1 MADLEKK
8 EEKSRQWKPYSC
20 SELSAFC
27 LQVSLLLEAAVPLD
41 EGFSIM
47 AEDAADEKERQMLL
61 YMSEGAELGDPCF
74 KIFKDTGVFPDYVI
88 RMAKLGQETGTLDQM
103 MKSLSDYYEKE
114 DRLIKTLKNAVR
126 YPAMMILMLLV
137 VLFVLFVKVMP
148 IFSKVYEQ
156 LGAEMS
162 SVAQSA
168 IRLGGTFSGAALV
181 LSAVIAVVMAGVAAA
196 SKMGI
201 RIGIADKIT
210 TEIKNRSKIA
220 HAIAKRRF
228 TSVLSLTLRSGLE
241 FEKGLE
247 LAGELAENDR
257 IAEQVKKCEE
267 KLELGESYYEALKE
281 TGMFSGFYIQ
291 MIKVGT
297 RSGHLDSVMEEI
309 SNDYEEITDTA
320 IDNMIARFEPTIVAV
335 LAVSVGCCNISSH
348 GGINFFDHIAEAVKI
363 HIFQRMGHYLICMIR
378 MNCSGLCIN
387 DNGSVC
393 THRLS
398 AKQHFCWKTSSAQLD
413 SGIIGSGKII
423 CNDQVSF
430 FQPFHRLSNCS
441 HLKHFC
447 ESSYLF

>member
-162 SVAQSA
+162 PVAQSA

-228 TSVLSLTLRSGLE
+228 TSVLSG
-241 FEKGLE
+241 
-247 LAGELAENDR
+247 R
-257 IAEQVKKCEE
+257 IHVFFS
-267 KLELGESYYEALKE
+267 ES
-281 TGMFSGFYIQ
+281 Q
-291 MIKVGT
+291 
-297 RSGHLDSVMEEI
+297 
-309 SNDYEEITDTA
+309 
-320 IDNMIARFEPTIVAV
+320 
-335 LAVSVGCCNISSH
+335 
-348 GGINFFDHIAEAVKI
+348 
-363 HIFQRMGHYLICMIR
+363 
-378 MNCSGLCIN
+378 
-387 DNGSVC
+387 
-393 THRLS
+393 
-398 AKQHFCWKTSSAQLD
+398 
-413 SGIIGSGKII
+413 
-423 CNDQVSF
+423 
-430 FQPFHRLSNCS
+430 
-441 HLKHFC
+441 
-447 ESSYLF
+447 

>member
-162 SVAQSA
+162 PVAQSA

-181 LSAVIAVVMAGVAAA
+181 LSAVIAVVMAG
-196 SKMGI
+196 
-201 RIGIADKIT
+201 
-210 TEIKNRSKIA
+210 A

-309 SNDYEEITDTA
+309 SNDYEEIADTA

-335 LAVSVGCCNISSH
+335 LAVSVGL
-348 GGINFFDHIAEAVKI
+348 V
-363 HIFQRMGHYLICMIR
+363 L
-378 MNCSGLCIN
+378 L
-387 DNGSVC
+387 SVMLPLAGV
-393 THRLS
+393 LS
-398 AKQHFCWKTSSAQLD
+398 A
-413 SGIIGSGKII
+413 I
-423 CNDQVSF
+423 
-430 FQPFHRLSNCS
+430 
-441 HLKHFC
+441 
-447 ESSYLF
+447 

>member
-156 LGAEMS
+156 
-162 SVAQSA
+162 V
-168 IRLGGTFSGAALV
+168 RGGDVTGSPV
-181 LSAVIAVVMAGVAAA
+181 SYPAG
-196 SKMGI
+196 G
-201 RIGIADKIT
+201 
-210 TEIKNRSKIA
+210 
-220 HAIAKRRF
+220 
-228 TSVLSLTLRSGLE
+228 
-241 FEKGLE
+241 
-247 LAGELAENDR
+247 
-257 IAEQVKKCEE
+257 
-267 KLELGESYYEALKE
+267 
-281 TGMFSGFYIQ
+281 YIQ
-291 MIKVGT
+291 WCCTG
-297 RSGHLDSVMEEI
+297 
-309 SNDYEEITDTA
+309 
-320 IDNMIARFEPTIVAV
+320 P
-335 LAVSVGCCNISSH
+335 VSRYSCSYGRGCCC
-348 GGINFFDHIAEAVKI
+348 F
-363 HIFQRMGHYLICMIR
+363 
-378 MNCSGLCIN
+378 
-387 DNGSVC
+387 
-393 THRLS
+393 
-398 AKQHFCWKTSSAQLD
+398 
-413 SGIIGSGKII
+413 
-423 CNDQVSF
+423 
-430 FQPFHRLSNCS
+430 
-441 HLKHFC
+441 
-447 ESSYLF
+447 

>member
-8 EEKSRQWKPYSC
+8 EEKSRQWKSYSC

-162 SVAQSA
+162 PVAQSA

-181 LSAVIAVVMAGVAAA
+181 LSAVIAVVMAGVAVA

-228 TSVLSLTLRSGLE
+228 TFVLSLTLRSGLE

-309 SNDYEEITDTA
+309 SNDYEEIADTA

-335 LAVSVGCCNISSH
+335 LAVSVGL
-348 GGINFFDHIAEAVKI
+348 V
-363 HIFQRMGHYLICMIR
+363 L
-378 MNCSGLCIN
+378 L
-387 DNGSVC
+387 SVMLPLAGV
-393 THRLS
+393 LS
-398 AKQHFCWKTSSAQLD
+398 A
-413 SGIIGSGKII
+413 I
-423 CNDQVSF
+423 
-430 FQPFHRLSNCS
+430 
-441 HLKHFC
+441 
-447 ESSYLF
+447 

>member
-1 MADLEKK
+1 
-8 EEKSRQWKPYSC
+8 
-20 SELSAFC
+20 
-27 LQVSLLLEAAVPLD
+27 
-41 EGFSIM
+41 M

-114 DRLIKTLKNAVR
+114 DRLIKTLKYAVR

-162 SVAQSA
+162 PVAQSA

-201 RIGIADKIT
+201 RIEIADKIT

-228 TSVLSLTLRSGLE
+228 TSILSLTLRSGLE

-309 SNDYEEITDTA
+309 SNDYEEIADTA

-335 LAVSVGCCNISSH
+335 LAVSVGL
-348 GGINFFDHIAEAVKI
+348 V
-363 HIFQRMGHYLICMIR
+363 L
-378 MNCSGLCIN
+378 L
-387 DNGSVC
+387 SVMLPLAGV
-393 THRLS
+393 LS
-398 AKQHFCWKTSSAQLD
+398 A
-413 SGIIGSGKII
+413 I
-423 CNDQVSF
+423 
-430 FQPFHRLSNCS
+430 
-441 HLKHFC
+441 
-447 ESSYLF
+447 

>member
-156 LGAEMS
+156 LGAE
-162 SVAQSA
+162 

-335 LAVSVGCCNISSH
+335 LAVSVGL
-348 GGINFFDHIAEAVKI
+348 V
-363 HIFQRMGHYLICMIR
+363 L
-378 MNCSGLCIN
+378 L
-387 DNGSVC
+387 SVMLPLAGV
-393 THRLS
+393 LS
-398 AKQHFCWKTSSAQLD
+398 A
-413 SGIIGSGKII
+413 I
-423 CNDQVSF
+423 
-430 FQPFHRLSNCS
+430 
-441 HLKHFC
+441 
-447 ESSYLF
+447 